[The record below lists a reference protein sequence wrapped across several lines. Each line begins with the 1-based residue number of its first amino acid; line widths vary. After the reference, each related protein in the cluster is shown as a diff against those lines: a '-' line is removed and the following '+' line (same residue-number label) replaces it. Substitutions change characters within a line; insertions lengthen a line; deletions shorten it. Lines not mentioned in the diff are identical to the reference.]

1 MCTCIGTQRERRIVH
16 TETKCM
22 TLELTARR
30 RRKECE
36 TRRRRKECETR
47 DGGKNVKLGDGGKNV
62 KLGDGGNNVKPVC
75 VEQYEIIY
83 ECF

>member
-1 MCTCIGTQRERRIVH
+1 MKLG
-16 TETKCM
+16 
-22 TLELTARR
+22 
-30 RRKECE
+30 
-36 TRRRRKECETR
+36 

-62 KLGDGGNNVKPVC
+62 KLGDGGKNVKPVC

>member
-36 TRRRRKECETR
+36 TR
-47 DGGKNVKLGDGGKNV
+47 DGGKNV

>member
-1 MCTCIGTQRERRIVH
+1 MKLG
-16 TETKCM
+16 
-22 TLELTARR
+22 
-30 RRKECE
+30 
-36 TRRRRKECETR
+36 

>member
-1 MCTCIGTQRERRIVH
+1 VKLG
-16 TETKCM
+16 
-22 TLELTARR
+22 
-30 RRKECE
+30 
-36 TRRRRKECETR
+36 

-62 KLGDGGNNVKPVC
+62 KLGDGGKNVKPVC